1 MNIRRKEFEE
11 MKHIGRSKMGG
22 EKEKKKRVELKFL
35 SEFGVVLCVGCGC
48 CVAPHVVK
56 GHLRDGKA
64 HKGVGGK
71 KIEEIEEWMMGLEGL
86 AMCVEDVRY
95 PDRGSLG
102 VEEMEVFSGGCVC
115 CWQVGE
121 GEGDETTRDC
131 GFVGGSER
139 VMQEHGRK
147 VHGWVNILKKGRR
160 KNGEERE
167 IFWRSGV
174 KFQRFFRLN
183 DWNVAFE
190 VRRDVVREEEEEG
203 GVSKGKGKE

>member
-64 HKGVGGK
+64 HKGVRGK
-71 KIEEIEEWMMGLEGL
+71 KIKEIKEWMMGLEGL

-115 CWQVGE
+115 C
-121 GEGDETTRDC
+121 
-131 GFVGGSER
+131 
-139 VMQEHGRK
+139 
-147 VHGWVNILKKGRR
+147 
-160 KNGEERE
+160 
-167 IFWRSGV
+167 
-174 KFQRFFRLN
+174 
-183 DWNVAFE
+183 
-190 VRRDVVREEEEEG
+190 
-203 GVSKGKGKE
+203 

>member
-71 KIEEIEEWMMGLEGL
+71 KIEEIKEWMMGLEGL

-95 PDRGSLG
+95 PS
-102 VEEMEVFSGGCVC
+102 
-115 CWQVGE
+115 
-121 GEGDETTRDC
+121 
-131 GFVGGSER
+131 
-139 VMQEHGRK
+139 
-147 VHGWVNILKKGRR
+147 
-160 KNGEERE
+160 
-167 IFWRSGV
+167 
-174 KFQRFFRLN
+174 
-183 DWNVAFE
+183 
-190 VRRDVVREEEEEG
+190 
-203 GVSKGKGKE
+203 